1 MDNKAYFMIV
11 HNKLQKEGNFT
22 QGEWVPNQSD
32 FDIYRKRCEE
42 EKKRQDEFFKKQA
55 EKKQEKNKHNQ

>member
-1 MDNKAYFMIV
+1 MDSKSNFMMV
-11 HNKLQKEGNFT
+11 HDRLQREGKLNY
-22 QGEWVPNQSD
+22 GEWVPNKVD
-32 FDIYRKRCEE
+32 FDIYRQRCEE

>member
-11 HNKLQKEGNFT
+11 HDKLKSEGKLP

-32 FDIYRKRCEE
+32 FDIYRQRCEE
-42 EKKRQDEFFKKQA
+42 EKKRQDDFFNKQA
-55 EKKQEKNKHNQ
+55 EKNQEKNKHNQ